1 MGLAATPESG
11 VGEGAELSDP
21 LEVLHWRS
29 VAVSPGLGA
38 GDLHLWKLD
47 CGPLGPSLQTQ
58 WHLLSEGERSRA
70 QRLRQE
76 HHRERYVRAHAGLR
90 TILSFYT
97 NNDPHLHVFD
107 YGSAGK
113 PILVNQQSGLEFNMT
128 TSDDMALVAVS
139 SGCPVGIDCERVRPR
154 ADLLPIARRM
164 FRQAEAERIAS
175 APEERRLELF
185 YRSWTALEADVK
197 ADGRGLSRRRN
208 TTSVAALGV
217 AHCLPAP
224 GFIAAVAR
232 ASLPGVHRW
241 QTLQLAEPQGNGSSR
256 ADFGHDR
263 Q

>member
-1 MGLAATPESG
+1 MRLAVTPESG

-29 VAVSPGLGA
+29 VAASPGLGA
-38 GDLHLWKLD
+38 GDLHLWKLE
-47 CGPLGPSLQTQ
+47 CGPRGPSLQTQ

-70 QRLRQE
+70 RRLRQA

-90 TILSFYT
+90 KVLSLYT
-97 NNDPHLHVFD
+97 NNAPHLHVFE
-107 YGSAGK
+107 YVSAGK
-113 PILVNQQSGLEFNMT
+113 PILANQQSGLEFNMT

-139 SGCPVGIDCERVRPR
+139 FECPVGIDCERIRPR

-164 FRQAEAERIAS
+164 FTQAEAEQIAS
-175 APEERRLELF
+175 APEERRLEIF

-208 TTSVAALGV
+208 PTSVAASGI
-217 AHCLPAP
+217 AHCFPAA

-232 ASLPGVHRW
+232 ACLPPVHLW
-241 QTLQLAEPQGNGSSR
+241 QTLQLPR
-256 ADFGHDR
+256 P
-263 Q
+263 